1 MKKKN
6 RKTEKKK
13 TKTHRKVAFGRGN
26 PKIRTSSIKQN
37 REVLRRAA
45 DANLTIILSV
55 HEVAQRQIQFTSSNI
70 AASS

>member
-1 MKKKN
+1 MEKKKKKQ
-6 RKTEKKK
+6 KTK

-26 PKIRTSSIKQN
+26 PKIRTSSVKQN
-37 REVLRRAA
+37 RKVLRRAA